1 VPACSSGPPPSVV
14 TTPARL
20 LAAVAIPIAAVVVLI
35 PLRSGVSA
43 ANLALVLVLVVLGIA
58 VMGGRSAGL
67 VAGVV
72 TALSFDYFLT
82 APYGSF
88 SIHRRDDVVT
98 TVLLAVVG
106 VLGGELVERARRSTA
121 DARARRAELD
131 RFHRR
136 AELAAG
142 GERPSRLIARTGEEL
157 TSLLALNDISYERG
171 PAPADMA
178 VLTHWGAT
186 VPARAGPET
195 VAFPVR
201 AHGRDLGHFRLV
213 FARPTAGMAVSA
225 DTRHAAVAMADQLG
239 VALLRYERPVA

>member
-1 VPACSSGPPPSVV
+1 M
-14 TTPARL
+14 TTPGRL
-20 LAAVAIPIAAVVVLI
+20 GAAVLVPIGAVVALV
-35 PLRSGVSA
+35 PLRTHVSA
-43 ANLALVLVLVVLGIA
+43 ANLALVLVLVVLGVA

-72 TALSFDYFLT
+72 TAVAFDYFLT
-82 APYGSF
+82 TPYGSF
-88 SIHRRDDVVT
+88 SIHRRDDVVS

-106 VLGGELVERARRSTA
+106 VVGGELVERARRSTA

-131 RFHRR
+131 GFQRR

-142 GERPSRLIARTGEEL
+142 GERPARLITRTGEEL
-157 TSLLALNDISYERG
+157 VALLSLTDITYERG
-171 PAPADMA
+171 PAPADMV

-186 VPARAGPET
+186 VPGIAGPAGPET
-195 VAFPVR
+195 VALPVR

-213 FARPTAGMAVSA
+213 FPRPTAGMAVAA

-239 VALLRYERPVA
+239 MALLRYERPGA

>member
-1 VPACSSGPPPSVV
+1 V

-20 LAAVAIPIAAVVVLI
+20 LAAVAVPLAAVVVLI

-43 ANLALVLVLVVLGIA
+43 ANLALILVLVVLGIA

-88 SIHRRDDVVT
+88 SIHRSDDVVT

-106 VLGGELVERARRSTA
+106 VVGGELVERARRSTA

-131 RFHRR
+131 GFHRR

-142 GERPSRLIARTGEEL
+142 GERPGRLIARTGEEL
-157 TSLLALNDISYERG
+157 TTLLALSDISYERG
-171 PAPADMA
+171 PAPADVA

-186 VPARAGPET
+186 VPARAGPGGPET
-195 VAFPVR
+195 VALPVR

-213 FARPTAGMAVSA
+213 FPRPTAGMAVSA

>member
-1 VPACSSGPPPSVV
+1 V
-14 TTPARL
+14 TSPTRI
-20 LAAVAIPIAAVVVLI
+20 VAAVVVPIGAAVALI
-35 PLRSGVSA
+35 PFRTHVSA
-43 ANLALVLVLVVLGIA
+43 ANLALILVVVVLGIA
-58 VMGGRSAGL
+58 VIGGRSAGL
-67 VAGVV
+67 IAGVV

-88 SIHRRDDVVT
+88 SIHRSDDVQT

-106 VLGGELVERARRSTA
+106 VVGGELVERARRSAA

-131 RFHRR
+131 GFRRR

-142 GERPSRLIARTGEEL
+142 GERPGRLIARTGDEIAA
-157 TSLLALNDISYERG
+157 LLALSAISYERG
-171 PAPADMA
+171 PAPVDMA

-186 VPARAGPET
+186 VPGRAGHGGPEV
-195 VAFPVR
+195 VALPVR

-213 FARPTAGMAVSA
+213 FPRPTAGMAVSS